1 MRIVLDQERRLRRL
15 CTALFWLRRIGFRG
29 TDDHSLVLVQPVV
42 TTDTKHGCF
51 FITKPTRSIQGTT
64 DGILPKFWSRKWRYQ
79 LNYKASHSKST
90 TWLAAP
96 VFFFYIFFLRMLA
109 ITNFN
114 LADEDVL
121 AQQEEDRE
129 MKSRVFHKT
138 TCLMNSKDVWLHLPS
153 QRQWQRHWQTITDKK
168 QL

>member
-1 MRIVLDQERRLRRL
+1 
-15 CTALFWLRRIGFRG
+15 
-29 TDDHSLVLVQPVV
+29 
-42 TTDTKHGCF
+42 
-51 FITKPTRSIQGTT
+51 
-64 DGILPKFWSRKWRYQ
+64 
-79 LNYKASHSKST
+79 
-90 TWLAAP
+90 
-96 VFFFYIFFLRMLA
+96 MLA

-121 AQQEEDRE
+121 AQHEEDRE
-129 MKSRVFHKT
+129 MNSRAFHKN